1 LLPPRQSILES
12 PDLAEGKPFLQGFAD
27 DMGCAVVSNIEQP
40 KFPEVETLLN
50 EKLGEA
56 MFGEISAEDA
66 VMQAAEEGEEI
77 IDG

>member
-1 LLPPRQSILES
+1 M
-12 PDLAEGKPFLQGFAD
+12 KGFAD

-40 KFPEVETLLN
+40 KFPEVETVLN

-56 MFGEISAEDA
+56 MFGEISAEEA
-66 VMQAAEEGEEI
+66 ITQAAEEGEEI